1 MLFLSYIC
9 RGIVCA
15 KHLKDKNSSMA
26 EEKKAPKKEV
36 TVKKAPKKEVKAKKS
51 AEKEA
56 KVTKSAEQEAQEQV
70 AAAQAQA
77 AAQQAAAQKM
87 VEDQQKAMKK
97 TLLISTILSFVTSI
111 GSMLMGKFLNRR

>member
-1 MLFLSYIC
+1 MQKKQYFCALIM
-9 RGIVCA
+9 CA
-15 KHLKDKNSSMA
+15 KHLKDKNTIMA
-26 EEKKAPKKEV
+26 EEK
-36 TVKKAPKKEVKAKKS
+36 
-51 AEKEA
+51 
-56 KVTKSAEQEAQEQV
+56 KSAEQEAQEQV